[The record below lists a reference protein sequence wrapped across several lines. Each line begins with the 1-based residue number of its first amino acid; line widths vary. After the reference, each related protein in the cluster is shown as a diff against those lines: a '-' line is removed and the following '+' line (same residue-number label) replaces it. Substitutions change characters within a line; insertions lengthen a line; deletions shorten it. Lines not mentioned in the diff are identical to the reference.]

1 MGVARRART
10 RIGSVPRPRP
20 GASHRPGSFCPRNGG
35 CSLRIATRRCTL
47 PRPSRRQIR
56 GPRRQSVDFT
66 CTWLALQA
74 LALLLECDP
83 LAASRVMK
91 DLNPYVEAR
100 REWNDRYLDLVRAR
114 RWWQVAAVSE
124 LALVATLGGGLV
136 ALSLQ
141 HKTVPY
147 VVEVD
152 SLGAAVAVKPAEAAG
167 RPTDE
172 RIVRYQLA
180 AFIRG
185 ARAVM
190 TDRAAMKRSFE
201 QVYAYARG
209 PARIFLDEHYRS
221 NNPFEIAKTYTVSPV
236 VTSLLQ
242 VSDRSWQ
249 VRGSEE
255 QRGLDGTLLGRSN
268 WEAVLMV
275 EMAPPATADAI
286 QANPFGL
293 YVTEIRWTKQL

>member
-1 MGVARRART
+1 
-10 RIGSVPRPRP
+10 
-20 GASHRPGSFCPRNGG
+20 
-35 CSLRIATRRCTL
+35 
-47 PRPSRRQIR
+47 
-56 GPRRQSVDFT
+56 
-66 CTWLALQA
+66 
-74 LALLLECDP
+74 
-83 LAASRVMK
+83 MK
-91 DLNPYVEAR
+91 DSNPYVEAR

-114 RWWQVAAVSE
+114 RWWQITAIAE
-124 LALVATLGGGLV
+124 LLLMGVLSGGLV

-152 SLGAAVAVKPAEAAG
+152 ALGAATAVKPADAAP

-172 RIVRYQLA
+172 RIMRYQLV

-185 ARAVM
+185 TRTVM
-190 TDRAAMKRSFE
+190 TDRAAMKRTLD

-209 PARIFLDEHYRS
+209 SARTFLDDHYRA
-221 NNPFEIAKTYTVSPV
+221 NNPFEIAKTYTVLPA

-242 VSDRSWQ
+242 LSDRSWQ
-249 VRGSEE
+249 VRWSEE
-255 QRGLDGTLLGRSN
+255 QRGLDGVLLGRSQ
-268 WEAVLMV
+268 WEAVLSV
-275 EMAPPATADAI
+275 ETVPSTKADAI

>member
-1 MGVARRART
+1 
-10 RIGSVPRPRP
+10 
-20 GASHRPGSFCPRNGG
+20 
-35 CSLRIATRRCTL
+35 
-47 PRPSRRQIR
+47 
-56 GPRRQSVDFT
+56 
-66 CTWLALQA
+66 
-74 LALLLECDP
+74 
-83 LAASRVMK
+83 MK

-114 RWWQVAAVSE
+114 RWWQITAAAE
-124 LALVATLGGGLV
+124 LALLGVLSSGLV
-136 ALSLQ
+136 MLSLQ

-152 SLGAAVAVKPAEAAG
+152 ALGAATAVKPAEHAG
-167 RPTDE
+167 RPMDE

-185 ARAVM
+185 ARAVI
-190 TDRAAMKRSFE
+190 TDRAAMKRTFE

-209 PARIFLDEHYRS
+209 PARTFLDDHYRA
-221 NNPFEIAKTYTVSPV
+221 NNPFEIAKTYTVSPA

-242 VSDRSWQ
+242 VSERSWQ
-249 VRGSEE
+249 VRWTEE
-255 QRGLDGTLLGRSN
+255 RGLDGTLLGRSN
-268 WEAVLMV
+268 WEAVLAV
-275 EMAPPATADAI
+275 ELLPPTTADAI

>member
-1 MGVARRART
+1 MRAL
-10 RIGSVPRPRP
+10 G
-20 GASHRPGSFCPRNGG
+20 
-35 CSLRIATRRCTL
+35 
-47 PRPSRRQIR
+47 
-56 GPRRQSVDFT
+56 
-66 CTWLALQA
+66 
-74 LALLLECDP
+74 
-83 LAASRVMK
+83 ASRVTK

-100 REWNDRYLDLVRAR
+100 REWNDRYLELVQAR
-114 RWWQVAAVSE
+114 RWWQLAAAVE
-124 LALVATLGGGLV
+124 LALLGLLTGGLV

-152 SLGAAVAVKPAEAAG
+152 AVGTATAVKPAEAAG

-180 AFIRG
+180 AFVRG
-185 ARAVM
+185 ARAVT
-190 TDRAAMKRSFE
+190 TDRAVMKWGLE

-209 PARIFLDEHYRS
+209 SARMFLDDHYRA
-221 NNPFEIAKTYTVSPV
+221 NNPFEIAKTYTVLPA
-236 VTSLLQ
+236 VTSLLRL
-242 VSDRSWQ
+242 SERSWQ
-249 VRGSEE
+249 ARWTEE

-268 WEAVLMV
+268 WEAALAV
-275 EMAPPATADAI
+275 EMVPPTTAEAI

>member
-1 MGVARRART
+1 
-10 RIGSVPRPRP
+10 
-20 GASHRPGSFCPRNGG
+20 
-35 CSLRIATRRCTL
+35 
-47 PRPSRRQIR
+47 
-56 GPRRQSVDFT
+56 
-66 CTWLALQA
+66 
-74 LALLLECDP
+74 
-83 LAASRVMK
+83 MK

-114 RWWQVAAVSE
+114 RWWQVAAISE
-124 LALVATLGGGLV
+124 LALVATLSAGLV
-136 ALSLQ
+136 AVSLQ
-141 HKTVPY
+141 HKAVPY

-152 SLGAAVAVKPAEAAG
+152 ALGAAVAVKQAEAAG

-185 ARAVM
+185 ARAVT
-190 TDRAAMKRSFE
+190 TDRAVMKRSLE

-209 PARIFLDEHYRS
+209 SARVFLDDHYRG
-221 NNPFEIAKTYTVSPV
+221 NNPFETAKTYTVAPA

-249 VRGSEE
+249 VRWSEE
-255 QRGLDGTLLGRSN
+255 QRGLDGTLLGRSS
-268 WEAVLMV
+268 WEAVLTL
-275 EMAPPATADAI
+275 EMAPPASADAI

>member
-1 MGVARRART
+1 
-10 RIGSVPRPRP
+10 P
-20 GASHRPGSFCPRNGG
+20 
-35 CSLRIATRRCTL
+35 
-47 PRPSRRQIR
+47 QIR
-56 GPRRQSVDFT
+56 GPGCGCADFT

-74 LALLLECDP
+74 LALHLECD
-83 LAASRVMK
+83 LLGASRVMK

-152 SLGAAVAVKPAEAAG
+152 SLGAAVAVKLADAAG

-172 RIVRYQLA
+172 RIVRYQLV

-185 ARAVM
+185 ARAGM
-190 TDRAAMKRSFE
+190 TDRTAMKRSFE

-209 PARIFLDEHYRS
+209 PASLFVDEHDSGHKR
-221 NNPFEIAKTYTVSPV
+221 FESAKTY
-236 VTSLLQ
+236 
-242 VSDRSWQ
+242 
-249 VRGSEE
+249 
-255 QRGLDGTLLGRSN
+255 
-268 WEAVLMV
+268 
-275 EMAPPATADAI
+275 
-286 QANPFGL
+286 
-293 YVTEIRWTKQL
+293 